1 MYLNDIFTI
10 AANLTGAPAIS
21 IPCGFTKSG
30 LPIGLQVQGDYF
42 AEAAILNV
50 AHRFQQ
56 ATDWHARRPPM
67 GSEP

>member
-1 MYLNDIFTI
+1 MLTPKAVLRI
-10 AANLTGAPAIS
+10 AELLETGGGLEQP
-21 IPCGFTKSG
+21 G